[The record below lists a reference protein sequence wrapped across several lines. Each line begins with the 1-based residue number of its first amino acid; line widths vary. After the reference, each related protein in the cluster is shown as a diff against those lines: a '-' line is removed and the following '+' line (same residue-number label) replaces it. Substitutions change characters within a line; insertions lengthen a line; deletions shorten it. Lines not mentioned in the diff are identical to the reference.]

1 MDKNKKIV
9 ELKAICKEFNGEQVL
24 SEISLDIHDN

>member
-9 ELKAICKEFNGEQVL
+9 ELKAICKEFNGELVVVN
-24 SEISLDIHDN
+24 IKADFT